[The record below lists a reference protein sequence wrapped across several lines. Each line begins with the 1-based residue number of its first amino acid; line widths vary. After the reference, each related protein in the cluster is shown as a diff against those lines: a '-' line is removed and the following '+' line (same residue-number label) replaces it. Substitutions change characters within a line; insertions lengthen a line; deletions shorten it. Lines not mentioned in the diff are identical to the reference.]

1 MGCRVA
7 YLTNVIPSYRTA
19 FFSRLLSDHRL
30 DVTVFCHSE
39 VRASA
44 VELIPSHV
52 RPKVVEC
59 PVISIARGRA
69 LFERLPVRKI
79 LREYDVIVSD
89 GNPRHLG
96 FAVLSTIAAL
106 SGKRV
111 VIWSTLH
118 SRRNRGL
125 TQRIRLAWWNVFPE
139 FLSYTEPDAEM
150 LADRFPL
157 RKVRSANNG
166 LDQTGIDAA
175 KARYS
180 EAELRDVRVS
190 SGLDERI
197 VMISLGRVLPGR
209 FDLMVPVLA
218 EMHRKGLSVCWVLIG
233 GGPGLPSLEKLLAQA
248 GVRHLVVLTGPL
260 HREDQIARWFGV
272 ADVFVYPEAIGLSLF
287 HAFGYGLPVVTH
299 GDHATHGP
307 EMAAF
312 EEGITGLTFRPGDAL
327 DMARQVMK
335 LIDDESLRRRMGEN
349 ALAVVRGRYN
359 SETMY
364 RRFVAAMLEQDHGAV
379 GASSGSRQ

>member
-1 MGCRVA
+1 MVRRVA

-30 DVTVFCHSE
+30 DVTVYCHSE

-44 VELIPSHV
+44 VELIPPNM

-79 LREYDVIVSD
+79 LREYDVIISD

-96 FAVLSTIAAL
+96 FAALSTIAAL

-118 SRRNRGL
+118 SRRKRGL
-125 TQRIRLAWWNVFPE
+125 TQRIRLAWWKVFPE
-139 FLSYTEPDAEM
+139 FLSYTEPDAEI

-157 RKVRSANNG
+157 KTVRSANNG
-166 LDQTGIDAA
+166 LDQAGIDAA

-180 EAELRDVRVS
+180 EAELRYLRVS
-190 SGLDERI
+190 SGLDDGI

-218 EMHRKGLSVCWVLIG
+218 ELHRKGLSVRWVLIG
-233 GGPGLPSLEKLLAQA
+233 GGPGLGSLETRLAQA

-260 HREDQIARWFGV
+260 HEEDQIARWFGV
-272 ADVFVYPEAIGLSLF
+272 ANVFVYPEAIGLSLF

-299 GDHATHGP
+299 GDRATHGP

-312 EEGITGLTFRPGDAL
+312 EEGVTGLTFKPGDAT
-327 DMARQVMK
+327 DMVLQTMK
-335 LIDDESLRRRMGEN
+335 LIADESLRRRMGEN

-359 SETMY
+359 SEIMY
-364 RRFVAAMLEQDHGAV
+364 RRFVAAMLGQHDGVVFE
-379 GASSGSRQ
+379 SSGARQ